1 MTTLPSVT
9 EFGRFE
15 RFNGRMCSVTFAA
28 NISPEEQCRLK
39 ALTESHNLTVSGGPE
54 KPRFYLVFKDNL
66 IEFWRIPGTEA
77 PTKAQ
82 FGELLQEL
90 SIADPLE
97 AEPQPQPTAV
107 ILPKTDTHAAPR
119 RAV

>member
-1 MTTLPSVT
+1 MTLPNVT

-28 NISPEEQCRLK
+28 DISPEKQRQLK
-39 ALTESHNLTVSGGPE
+39 ALTEGHNRATPGGPE
-54 KPRFYLVFKDNL
+54 KPRYFLVFKGNL
-66 IEFWRIPGTEA
+66 IEFWRTPGTEA

-90 SIADPLE
+90 SITDPRE

-107 ILPKTDTHAAPR
+107 TLPKTTDDAHRAA
-119 RAV
+119 

>member
-1 MTTLPSVT
+1 MTLPSVT

-28 NISPEEQCRLK
+28 DIPTEEQQRLK
-39 ALTESHNLTVSGGPE
+39 ALTESHNRTIPGGPE
-54 KPRFYLVFKDNL
+54 KPRFYLVFKGNL

-77 PTKAQ
+77 PTKVQ

-90 SIADPLE
+90 SIADPHE

-107 ILPKTDTHAAPR
+107 TLPKTDTDDAR